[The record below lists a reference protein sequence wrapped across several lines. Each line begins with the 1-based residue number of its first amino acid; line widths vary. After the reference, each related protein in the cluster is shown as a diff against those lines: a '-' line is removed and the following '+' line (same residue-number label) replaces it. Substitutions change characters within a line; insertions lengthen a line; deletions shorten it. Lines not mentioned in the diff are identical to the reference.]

1 MKRMFVLVIHDVFRE
16 MASFGPTATDDV
28 PRGLHI
34 YGNARFQVLTRPF
47 KKIAKKL
54 GTTGKPEI
62 EPATDP
68 VVIRQVAEPSLW
80 HRKDNYR

>member
-1 MKRMFVLVIHDVFRE
+1 MGI
-16 MASFGPTATDDV
+16 
-28 PRGLHI
+28 
-34 YGNARFQVLTRPF
+34 ARFQVLTRPF

-68 VVIRQVAEPSLW
+68 VVIRQVAWAIRTAEPSL
-80 HRKDNYR
+80 